1 MFFLKLS
8 IILDSCQLKGRIRSL
23 CNLISNYSNVLV
35 FNRFQLI
42 QAEED
47 SYEVVILKFE
57 KFCIVTL
64 KIKHNLYVSCN
75 SEKSEETF
83 FFTSIKLKT

>member
-1 MFFLKLS
+1 M
-8 IILDSCQLKGRIRSL
+8 
-23 CNLISNYSNVLV
+23 ISNYSNVLV

-47 SYEVVILKFE
+47 SYEVVILKCE

-64 KIKHNLYVSCN
+64 KIKHNLYVLCN
-75 SEKSEETF
+75 HSKNQETVSL
-83 FFTSIKLKT
+83 TTIKLKS